1 LSRARASRPSPSFRS
16 ALRVA
21 AGLLLA
27 LAGCAPQPLPD
38 ADSPGAIA
46 YAQQCGL
53 CHPAH
58 QPSLLTAEMWKIQVR
73 TRRGL
78 PPLSAAEQQL
88 ILDYLTSHA
97 G

>member
-1 LSRARASRPSPSFRS
+1 LKVPLA
-16 ALRVA
+16 VA
-21 AGLLLA
+21 AVALLA
-27 LAGCAPQPLPD
+27 LAGCSRPLPD
-38 ADSPGAIA
+38 ADSPGAVA

-58 QPSLLTAEMWKIQVR
+58 QPSLLTAEMWKIQVAR
-73 TRRGL
+73 MMEMRARRGL
-78 PPLSAAEQQL
+78 PPLTTAQQQV